1 MPTSVK
7 RGVSDLKRSSALD
20 LDRLSW
26 DDLRVFITAARHE
39 SFRKAANVAHVSAAT
54 VTRRIEALERQFG
67 FRLFDRLPDGVR
79 LTREGKWVLDA
90 AQKMEQASV
99 GLRRFLDQDIT
110 TRGVIRCAVTEG
122 LGTYWILPRLVEFNR
137 ANPYSVIDLDC
148 TMNVMDVGRME
159 ADLAIQLVRPTS
171 PDLKVVKL
179 GRFHIYPFAAPKYLE
194 IFGTPKSKADL
205 SRHRIID
212 QVSPQIAEGFLE
224 KLIGLQSIEGVV
236 ALRTN
241 SSSAHFY
248 AIEHGIGIGVLPT
261 YAIPLGADVVP
272 LDLGIRQEVDIWLT
286 YHPDVRQVP
295 RISLFVDWLK
305 DIFDPSKYPWFRD
318 EFIPPLDLMRWRPNG
333 PAVAVEPARGVIAHP
348 PNIEEAVPVAA

>member
-1 MPTSVK
+1 MPKIVQ
-7 RGVSDLKRSSALD
+7 RGVPDLKRGSVLD

-39 SFRKAANVAHVSAAT
+39 SFRKAANVAHVSPAT
-54 VTRRIEALERQFG
+54 VTRRIEILERQFG

-79 LTREGKWVLDA
+79 LTREGKWVLSA

-99 GLRRFLDQDIT
+99 GLRRFLDQDVT

-122 LGTYWILPRLVEFNR
+122 LGTYWILPRLVDFNR

-148 TMNVMDVGRME
+148 TMNVTDVGRME
-159 ADLAIQLVRPTS
+159 ADVAIQLVRPTNL
-171 PDLKVVKL
+171 DLKIVKI

-194 IFGTPKSKADL
+194 TFGTPQSKADL
-205 SRHRIID
+205 ARHRIID

-224 KLIGLQSIEGVV
+224 KLIGLESIEGVV
-236 ALRTN
+236 AVRTN
-241 SSSAHFY
+241 ASSAHFY
-248 AIEHGIGIGVLPT
+248 AIEQGIGIGVLPT

-286 YHPDVRQVP
+286 YHPDVREVP
-295 RISLFVDWLK
+295 RVSLFIDWLR
-305 DIFDPSKYPWFRD
+305 DIFDPAKYPWFRD
-318 EFIPPLDLMRWRPNG
+318 EFIHPAELMDWQPKRPG
-333 PAVAVEPARGVIAHP
+333 AAIEPARGVIAHP
-348 PNIEEAVPVAA
+348 PNIDELAA

>member
-1 MPTSVK
+1 MLK
-7 RGVSDLKRSSALD
+7 NAQRGVSDLKRGNALD

-39 SFRKAANVAHVSAAT
+39 SFRKAANVAHLSAAT
-54 VTRRIEALERQFG
+54 VTRRIETLERQFG

-79 LTREGKWVLDA
+79 LTREGKWVLSA

-99 GLRRFLDQDIT
+99 GLRRFLDQDVT

-122 LGTYWILPRLVEFNR
+122 LGTYWILPRLVDFNR

-148 TMNVMDVGRME
+148 TMNVTDVGRME
-159 ADLAIQLVRPTS
+159 ADMAIQLVRPANL
-171 PDLKVVKL
+171 DLKIVKL

-194 IFGTPKSKADL
+194 TFGTPRSKADL
-205 SRHRIID
+205 ARHRLID

-224 KLIGLQSIEGVV
+224 RLVGLESIEGVV
-236 ALRTN
+236 AVRTN
-241 SSSAHFY
+241 ASSAHFY
-248 AIEHGIGIGVLPT
+248 AIEQGIGIGVLPT

-286 YHPDVRQVP
+286 YHPDVREVP
-295 RISLFVDWLK
+295 RVSLFIDWLRE
-305 DIFDPSKYPWFRD
+305 IFDPAKYPWFRD
-318 EFIPPLDLMRWRPNG
+318 EFIHPSELIGWQPKRPG
-333 PAVAVEPARGVIAHP
+333 GTVEPARGVIAHP
-348 PNIEEAVPVAA
+348 PRVDEMAA

>member
-1 MPTSVK
+1 MPKSVQ
-7 RGVSDLKRSSALD
+7 RSVPDLKRESVLD

-54 VTRRIEALERQFG
+54 VTRRIEILERQFG

-79 LTREGKWVLDA
+79 LTREGKWVLSA

-99 GLRRFLDQDIT
+99 GLRRFLDQDVT

-122 LGTYWILPRLVEFNR
+122 LGTYWILPRLVDFNR

-148 TMNVMDVGRME
+148 TMNVTDVGRME
-159 ADLAIQLVRPTS
+159 ADVAIQIVRPTNL
-171 PDLKVVKL
+171 DLKVVKL

-194 IFGTPKSKADL
+194 TFGTPQSKADL
-205 SRHRIID
+205 ARHRIID

-224 KLIGLQSIEGVV
+224 KLIGLESIEGVV
-236 ALRTN
+236 AVRTN
-241 SSSAHFY
+241 ASSAHFY
-248 AIEHGIGIGVLPT
+248 AIEQGIGIGVLPT

-286 YHPDVRQVP
+286 YHPDVREVP
-295 RISLFVDWLK
+295 RVSLFIDWLR
-305 DIFDPSKYPWFRD
+305 DIFDPAKYPWFRD
-318 EFIPPLDLMRWRPNG
+318 EFIHPNELMGWQPKCPG
-333 PAVAVEPARGVIAHP
+333 ATIEPARGVIAHP
-348 PNIEEAVPVAA
+348 PRLDELAA

>member
-1 MPTSVK
+1 MPKSVQ
-7 RGVSDLKRSSALD
+7 RSVPDLKRGSVLD

-54 VTRRIEALERQFG
+54 VTRRIEILERQFG

-79 LTREGKWVLDA
+79 LTREGKWVLSA

-99 GLRRFLDQDIT
+99 GLRRFLDQDVT

-122 LGTYWILPRLVEFNR
+122 LGTYWILPRLVDFNR

-148 TMNVMDVGRME
+148 TMNVTDVGRME
-159 ADLAIQLVRPTS
+159 ADVAIQIVRPTNL
-171 PDLKVVKL
+171 DLKVVKL

-194 IFGTPKSKADL
+194 TFGTPQSKADL
-205 SRHRIID
+205 ARHRIID

-224 KLIGLQSIEGVV
+224 KLIGLESIEGVV
-236 ALRTN
+236 AVRTN
-241 SSSAHFY
+241 ASSAHFY
-248 AIEHGIGIGVLPT
+248 AIEQGIGIGVLPT

-286 YHPDVRQVP
+286 YHPDVREVP
-295 RISLFVDWLK
+295 RVSLFIDWLR
-305 DIFDPSKYPWFRD
+305 DIFDPAKYPWFRD
-318 EFIPPLDLMRWRPNG
+318 EFIHPNELIGWQPKRPG
-333 PAVAVEPARGVIAHP
+333 ATIEPARGVIAHP
-348 PNIEEAVPVAA
+348 PRLDELAA

>member
-1 MPTSVK
+1 MLK
-7 RGVSDLKRSSALD
+7 NAQRGVSDLKRGNALD

-39 SFRKAANVAHVSAAT
+39 SFRKAANVAHLSAAT
-54 VTRRIEALERQFG
+54 VTRRIETLERQFG

-79 LTREGKWVLDA
+79 LTREGKWVLSA

-99 GLRRFLDQDIT
+99 GLRRFLDQDVT

-122 LGTYWILPRLVEFNR
+122 LGTYWILPRLVDFNR

-148 TMNVMDVGRME
+148 TMNVTDVGRME
-159 ADLAIQLVRPTS
+159 ADMAIQLVRPANL
-171 PDLKVVKL
+171 DLKIVKL

-194 IFGTPKSKADL
+194 TFGTPRSKADL
-205 SRHRIID
+205 ARHRLID

-224 KLIGLQSIEGVV
+224 RLVGLESIEGVV
-236 ALRTN
+236 AVRTN
-241 SSSAHFY
+241 ASSAHFY
-248 AIEHGIGIGVLPT
+248 AIEQGIGIGVLPT

-295 RISLFVDWLK
+295 RVSLFIDWLRE
-305 DIFDPSKYPWFRD
+305 IFDPAKYPWFRD
-318 EFIPPLDLMRWRPNG
+318 EFIHPSELVGWQPKRPG
-333 PAVAVEPARGVIAHP
+333 ATVEPARGVIAHP
-348 PNIEEAVPVAA
+348 PRIDEMAA